1 MAASLAAD
9 FGSPQEISGGRVMPG
24 AMPFRIQRFFKPALV
39 LLILAA
45 GIWIKLSVPL
55 IKSTGED
62 PGATH
67 RKWINTRMAE
77 KLNRRM
83 RQHHRDLMTKA
94 PQKRKVCSY
103 GTGDCCFI
111 PKLAGIW
118 PLPEP
123 FGGSETKPI
132 ELLPEFKVVN

>member
-1 MAASLAAD
+1 M
-9 FGSPQEISGGRVMPG
+9 
-24 AMPFRIQRFFKPALV
+24 
-39 LLILAA
+39 
-45 GIWIKLSVPL
+45 
-55 IKSTGED
+55 T
-62 PGATH
+62 
-67 RKWINTRMAE
+67 E
-77 KLNRRM
+77 KLNHRM

-111 PKLAGIW
+111 PELAGNW

-132 ELLPEFKVVN
+132 KLLPEFKVVK